1 MSKGNVNYRR
11 GRNKEYKLVHE
22 LISKGYDIAQRT
34 AGSHSPIDIIGIHN
48 ELKLITLIQSKPD
61 NMSEN
66 EINPIKEKYEWLND
80 KWIVIFE
87 VK

>member
-1 MSKGNVNYRR
+1 MPNKNYVK

-34 AGSHSPIDIIGIHN
+34 AGSHSPIDIIAIHK
-48 ELKLITLIQSKPD
+48 ELRLITLIQSKPD

-66 EINPIKEKYEWLND
+66 EINKLKEKYEYLNG